1 MNKKAQEIF
10 SIVMLLVFIPLLFIT
25 VTKLSKIDSKTETIG
40 ATTLE
45 LKEVYEKVENAL
57 FYIEQSGLYSVKS
70 IGCNQNITTQFNQ
83 ELDKYALNYP
93 DKIIQFPKEYFKPA
107 ITALCSPTF
116 LLNFIYVNSLLCSL
130 MRFKHS
136 SCVLSVLQSFTIII
150 CILNLLKVFS
160 NSSHNREIVCS
171 ALNVGTTIEIE
182 L

>member
-57 FYIEQSGLYSVKS
+57 FYIGQSGLYSVKS

-93 DKIIQFPKEYFKPA
+93 DKIIQFPKDNYE
-107 ITALCSPTF
+107 I
-116 LLNFIYVNSLLCSL
+116 
-130 MRFKHS
+130 
-136 SCVLSVLQSFTIII
+136 TIISSE
-150 CILNLLKVFS
+150 NLLIANAKNDLIIKFS
-160 NSSHNREIVCS
+160 KGNYSINPSFSIPCH
-171 ALNVGTTIEIE
+171 
-182 L
+182 